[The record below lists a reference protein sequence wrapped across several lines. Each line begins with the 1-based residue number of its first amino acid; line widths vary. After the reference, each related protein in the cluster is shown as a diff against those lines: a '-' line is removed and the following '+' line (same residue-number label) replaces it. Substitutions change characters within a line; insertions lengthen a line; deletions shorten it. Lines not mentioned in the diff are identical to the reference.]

1 MTRDFRRCRRRRLR
15 RWLRRWLWRC
25 RRRRE
30 EEVERYRERDG
41 CCGGGKILGKKKN
54 LGFFNKIGYWAI
66 GPLTY

>member
-54 LGFFNKIGYWAI
+54 L
-66 GPLTY
+66 